1 MKILLDTHILLWY
14 LYDKPQLSHS
24 RSKLI
29 DNSANKKFISFVS
42 LWEMT
47 IKNSLGKLELF
58 APVNILVPKGI
69 TVLYPSLE
77 CLTTLAKLP
86 LHHRDPFDRMIIA
99 QAITENLVLM
109 TDDGNFPLYDVN
121 LI

>member
-1 MKILLDTHILLWY
+1 
-14 LYDKPQLSHS
+14 LYDSPQLSQS

-29 DNSANKKFISFVS
+29 DNAANLKFISFVS

-58 APVNILVPKGI
+58 APVAMLVPKGI
-69 TVLYPSLE
+69 TILYPNLE
-77 CLTTLAKLP
+77 CLTTLATLP

-99 QAITENLVLM
+99 QAITENLVLI
-109 TDDGNFPLYDVN
+109 TDDANFPLYDVN